1 MYNKIKN
8 NKWMKIENYWH
19 LLILISYVLNKI
31 YYVENKYLLYIKYL
45 FLLYLQTELEEQFKN
60 VLTLKTNNWN
70 SINIENIKK
79 ILPIRNLYQCIH

>member
-1 MYNKIKN
+1 
-8 NKWMKIENYWH
+8 MKIENYWH

-79 ILPIRNLYQCIH
+79 ILPIRNLCQCIH